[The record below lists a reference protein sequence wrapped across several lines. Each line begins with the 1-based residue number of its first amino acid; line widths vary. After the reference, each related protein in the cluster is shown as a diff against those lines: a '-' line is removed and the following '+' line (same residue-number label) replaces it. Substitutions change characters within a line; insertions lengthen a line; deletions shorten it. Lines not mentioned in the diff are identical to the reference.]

1 MAITT
6 ATTDI
11 TRITTTM
18 VTITTTTG
26 TPVGIVVGCTS
37 AAS

>member
-11 TRITTTM
+11 TRTTTTM
-18 VTITTTTG
+18 VTITTTG
-26 TPVGIVVGCTS
+26 TPVGIVAGCTS
-37 AAS
+37 AAW